1 MNLKRED
8 YPELSLRRFA
18 LLSGVPYWRLRDFLR
33 REKQHKARQAREA
46 RLRAFVKK
54 VALENPTFGY
64 RRIQVELRKIEVKAG
79 RHHVRRLLNELGL
92 TPERTRKPKRERTRV
107 TPEALIP
114 AGRRVQ
120 IDATQVQLA
129 SGRAWVYI
137 VQDVSS
143 RACLAIRAVRSLCQ
157 FLARDVLTEAVMELR
172 AVGVTEP
179 VVVMSDAGSDFT
191 SHTFQEFCREVG
203 CWVRSRVNQVGGMGI
218 LERLNRTFK
227 YDFCFRESH
236 DTFDELMGI
245 TRRFRDWYNHR
256 RPHSTL
262 DYETPW
268 SQLQGVGIIA

>member
-1 MNLKRED
+1 MNLKQD

-18 LLSGVPYWRLRDFLR
+18 QLAGVPYWRLRDFVR
-33 REKQHKARQAREA
+33 REKQRKGKQAREA
-46 RLRAFVKK
+46 ELRALVKK
-54 VALENPTFGY
+54 VALANPTFGY
-64 RRIQVELRKIEVKAG
+64 RRVAVELRQINVNTG

-92 TPERTRKPKRERTRV
+92 TPERTRKPKRNRTRV

-129 SGRAWVYI
+129 VGRAWVYI
-137 VQDVSS
+137 VQDVPS

-157 FLARDVLTEAVMELR
+157 YLAREVLNEAITELR
-172 AVGVTEP
+172 ALGITER
-179 VVVMSDAGSDFT
+179 VVIMSDGGSDFT
-191 SHTFQEFCREVG
+191 SHSFQEFCREVG

-236 DTFDELMGI
+236 DTLSELTGI
-245 TRRFRDWYNHR
+245 TQRFRQWYNHQ

-262 DYETPW
+262 AYETPW
-268 SQLQGVGIIA
+268 ARLQGLV